1 MLKLIVYQ
9 FQYSKRQWFGTIPL
23 LLVSSLIVGTSLFGI
38 TSSSRISNINASQ
51 LFQMLIIFGGTTLFF
66 LISNNIRLLIDIF
79 KKDYELWTILGAS
92 KSQLSLLVAGQFSI
106 MAVIVSSFGTILSFV
121 VTDSYYKFLQNLLG
135 RDELPDLVITANI
148 QTVLLSILIVPTIVG
163 LGAYFYSIRLLK
175 KESNSKS
182 NGRNWRVK
190 ATKFIN
196 VSVRLFLWLLCIGII
211 ISAGFTNNREVIVT
225 QSGMILFLLITHILI
240 IQVLSPSTQICL
252 IKLLMKILPS
262 ENYAINTSF
271 WNLLYNPS
279 YLKSIQTSMTMGITL
294 ISGFILYTRNMY
306 SFMNTINS
314 VHEAR
319 ASFIAYLSAPI
330 VLIITSFISI
340 TILSSNKDIEDI
352 RQLQILGITKLQL
365 FKIRIAEAIMHSI
378 IISFVSVIFNAIVLM
393 LVRFI
398 GQRLGQSLAEIA
410 GFWQPSLI
418 ILCLLVIFYCITKG
432 FYLFKDR

>member
-1 MLKLIVYQ
+1 MLRLIVYQ

-79 KKDYELWTILGAS
+79 KKDYQLWTILGAS
-92 KSQLSLLVAGQFSI
+92 KSQLSILIAGQFSI

-135 RDELPDLVITANI
+135 RDELPDLVITSNI

-225 QSGMILFLLITHILI
+225 QSGMILFLLIIHILI

-279 YLKSIQTSMTMGITL
+279 YLKSIQTSMTIGITL

-306 SFMNTINS
+306 SFMDTINS

-378 IISFVSVIFNAIVLM
+378 IISLVSVIFNAIVLM

-418 ILCLLVIFYCITKG
+418 ILCLLVIFYSITKG

>member
-1 MLKLIVYQ
+1 MLRLIVYQ

-38 TSSSRISNINASQ
+38 TSSSRTSNINASQ

-135 RDELPDLVITANI
+135 RDELPDLVITSNI

-196 VSVRLFLWLLCIGII
+196 ISVRLFLWLLCIGII

-225 QSGMILFLLITHILI
+225 QSGMILFLLIPHILI

-306 SFMNTINS
+306 SFMDTINS

-378 IISFVSVIFNAIVLM
+378 IISLVSVIFNAIVLM

>member
-1 MLKLIVYQ
+1 MLRLIVYQ

-51 LFQMLIIFGGTTLFF
+51 LFQMLIIFGGITLFF

-135 RDELPDLVITANI
+135 RDELPDLVITSNI

-196 VSVRLFLWLLCIGII
+196 ISVRLFLWLLCIGII

-225 QSGMILFLLITHILI
+225 QSGMILLLLITHILI

-279 YLKSIQTSMTMGITL
+279 YLKSIQTSMTMGVTL

-352 RQLQILGITKLQL
+352 RQLQILGTTKLQL

-418 ILCLLVIFYCITKG
+418 ILCLLVIFYSITKG

>member
-1 MLKLIVYQ
+1 
-9 FQYSKRQWFGTIPL
+9 
-23 LLVSSLIVGTSLFGI
+23 
-38 TSSSRISNINASQ
+38 
-51 LFQMLIIFGGTTLFF
+51 
-66 LISNNIRLLIDIF
+66 
-79 KKDYELWTILGAS
+79 
-92 KSQLSLLVAGQFSI
+92 
-106 MAVIVSSFGTILSFV
+106 
-121 VTDSYYKFLQNLLG
+121 
-135 RDELPDLVITANI
+135 
-148 QTVLLSILIVPTIVG
+148 
-163 LGAYFYSIRLLK
+163 
-175 KESNSKS
+175 
-182 NGRNWRVK
+182 
-190 ATKFIN
+190 
-196 VSVRLFLWLLCIGII
+196 
-211 ISAGFTNNREVIVT
+211 
-225 QSGMILFLLITHILI
+225 
-240 IQVLSPSTQICL
+240 
-252 IKLLMKILPS
+252 MKILPS

-306 SFMNTINS
+306 SFMDTINS

-378 IISFVSVIFNAIVLM
+378 IISLVSVIFNAIVLM
-393 LVRFI
+393 LVSFI